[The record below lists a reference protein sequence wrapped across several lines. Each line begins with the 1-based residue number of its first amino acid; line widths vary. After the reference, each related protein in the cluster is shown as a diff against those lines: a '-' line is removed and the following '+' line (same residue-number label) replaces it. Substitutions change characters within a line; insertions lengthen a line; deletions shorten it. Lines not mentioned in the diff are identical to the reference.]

1 MDLINFKVG
10 YKTISLKILDILLT
24 EQFNNNLTVLP
35 NDNKSFLGV
44 KDYMG
49 IPTPVF
55 DLGII
60 LNGVST
66 ERSNLDALKQLK
78 SWQKQL
84 IAWFNKLEQELLVS
98 QSSLKANQYELTDF
112 EQFYTEFK
120 TDNDELKNTMSRFD
134 EPFKSLLHKLTS
146 AISAYKQGNSKQVST
161 QLEIIRRHE
170 LIHLERLFDSAIE
183 QITLDYKPIIVF
195 TTKDGMTPHV
205 GLLVDKVEDNIEY
218 KKEDIKPL
226 DKLTEVGFDID
237 PQTRNMMYGLI
248 KLADKH
254 SVLIDPSAIFKP
266 KDLETPD
273 NAPEQETEAYGLF

>member
-66 ERSNLDALKQLK
+66 EHSNLDALKQLK
-78 SWQKQL
+78 SWQKKL
-84 IAWFNKLEQELLVS
+84 MSWFNKLEQVLLVS
-98 QSSLKANQYELTDF
+98 LNSLKASQYELADF

-146 AISAYKQGNSKQVST
+146 AINTYKQDNSKQVST

-248 KLADKH
+248 KLANKH

-273 NAPEQETEAYGLF
+273 SAPEQETEAYGLF

>member
-66 ERSNLDALKQLK
+66 EHSNLDALKQLK

-98 QSSLKANQYELTDF
+98 QSSLKTNQYELADF

-134 EPFKSLLHKLTS
+134 NPFKSLLNKLTS
-146 AISAYKQGNSKQVST
+146 AIDAYKQGNNKQVGT

-195 TTKDGMTPHV
+195 TTKDGVNPHI

-266 KDLETPD
+266 KELEPSSS
-273 NAPEQETEAYGLF
+273 AQEQETEAYGLF

>member
-84 IAWFNKLEQELLVS
+84 IAWFK
-98 QSSLKANQYELTDF
+98 
-112 EQFYTEFK
+112 
-120 TDNDELKNTMSRFD
+120 R
-134 EPFKSLLHKLTS
+134 
-146 AISAYKQGNSKQVST
+146 
-161 QLEIIRRHE
+161 
-170 LIHLERLFDSAIE
+170 
-183 QITLDYKPIIVF
+183 
-195 TTKDGMTPHV
+195 
-205 GLLVDKVEDNIEY
+205 
-218 KKEDIKPL
+218 
-226 DKLTEVGFDID
+226 
-237 PQTRNMMYGLI
+237 
-248 KLADKH
+248 
-254 SVLIDPSAIFKP
+254 
-266 KDLETPD
+266 
-273 NAPEQETEAYGLF
+273 

>member
-66 ERSNLDALKQLK
+66 EHSNRDALKQLK

-84 IAWFNKLEQELLVS
+84 IAWFNQLEQALLSS
-98 QSSLKANQYELTDF
+98 QNSLNTSQYELTDF
-112 EQFYTEFK
+112 EQFYMEFK
-120 TDNDELKNTMSRFD
+120 TDNDELKSTMSRFN
-134 EPFKSLLHKLTS
+134 EPFKSLLQKVEDAVKAHK
-146 AISAYKQGNSKQVST
+146 QNNSKQVLS
-161 QLEIIRRHE
+161 QLEIVKRHE
-170 LIHLERLFDSAIE
+170 LIQLERLFESAKE

-195 TTKDGMTPHV
+195 TTKDGMAPHV

-218 KKEDIKPL
+218 RQEDIKPL
-226 DKLTEVGFDID
+226 DKLTEIGFDID
-237 PQTRNMMYGLI
+237 PQTRNMMHGLI

-254 SVLIDPSAIFKP
+254 SLLIDPSAIFKP
-266 KDLETPD
+266 KELQASN
-273 NAPEQETEAYGLF
+273 NAQEQETEAYGLF

>member
-24 EQFNNNLTVLP
+24 EQFHNNLTVLP

-66 ERSNLDALKQLK
+66 EHSNRDALKQLK

-84 IAWFNKLEQELLVS
+84 NTWFNQLEQALLSSQNSLNTSQCEL
-98 QSSLKANQYELTDF
+98 ADF
-112 EQFYTEFK
+112 EQFYMEFK
-120 TDNDELKNTMSRFD
+120 TDNDELKSTMSRFN
-134 EPFKSLLHKLTS
+134 EPFKSLLQKVEDTIKVHKQ
-146 AISAYKQGNSKQVST
+146 KNSKQVLI
-161 QLEIIRRHE
+161 QLEIVKRHE
-170 LIHLERLFDSAIE
+170 LIQLERLFESAKE

-218 KKEDIKPL
+218 RQEDIKPL
-226 DKLTEVGFDID
+226 DKLTEIGFDID
-237 PQTRNMMYGLI
+237 PQTRNMMHGLI

-266 KDLETPD
+266 KELQASNNTQ
-273 NAPEQETEAYGLF
+273 EQETETYGLF

>member
-98 QSSLKANQYELTDF
+98 QSSLKTNQYELTDF

-134 EPFKSLLHKLTS
+134 NPFKSLLNKLAS
-146 AISAYKQGNSKQVST
+146 AIDAYKQGNNKQVGT

-195 TTKDGMTPHV
+195 TTKDGLNPHI

-266 KDLETPD
+266 KELEPTSS
-273 NAPEQETEAYGLF
+273 AQEQETEAYGLF